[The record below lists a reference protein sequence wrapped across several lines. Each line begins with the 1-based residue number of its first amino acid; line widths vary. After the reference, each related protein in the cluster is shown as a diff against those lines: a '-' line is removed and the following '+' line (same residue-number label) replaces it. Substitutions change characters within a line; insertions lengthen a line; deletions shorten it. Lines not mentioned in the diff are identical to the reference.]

1 MNLSTPFIIDMVLG
15 SERLSVAL
23 LSRELDV
30 DHDVVLQIAR
40 ASPSLV
46 LLSEDKTNI
55 ITK

>member
-1 MNLSTPFIIDMVLG
+1 MNFLTLFFIDVVLG
-15 SERLSVAL
+15 SERLSVAS

-55 ITK
+55 ISK